1 MHSRRYP
8 SLLCGTLLGAPWAK
22 CTPHQHYSM
31 EHYIPHNVLQSQYPT
46 ALFPHRTNMNY
57 ATPHAFNVG
66 YNNEQKHGH
75 TVKGG
80 AVAVSLAMS
89 KRENNPNPGVVY
101 MNGAFHATSHC
112 RKL

>member
-1 MHSRRYP
+1 
-8 SLLCGTLLGAPWAK
+8 
-22 CTPHQHYSM
+22 
-31 EHYIPHNVLQSQYPT
+31 
-46 ALFPHRTNMNY
+46 MNY